1 MIHRTIEVSRISLM
15 LRRTSVPL
23 VALLAC
29 LSLAQADLGLADVL
43 AVCRVTLRTGRQVE
57 GVMLV
62 ASGGYDKH
70 LSTNGFFE
78 LINDSIQS
86 SPLLFGRDFGAF
98 EPRDGIVSETL
109 GSGARVRRFKATTY
123 FLYDMSLRTPSGL
136 LMDIRNALRAATDT
150 TALLLTRDISH
161 HLSYELLRYVPLYPT
176 VPPKLSLGWEDPSAA
191 PEKLVVKDIARF
203 ELVRNPS
210 AEWLKQ
216 IAAAESTHRTVHA
229 EDPDLVLPTWYHR
242 IVNESAYDTLFRPW
256 EY

>member
-1 MIHRTIEVSRISLM
+1 M

-57 GVMLV
+57 GVVLV

-78 LINDSIQS
+78 LINDSMNSI
-86 SPLLFGRDFGAF
+86 PLLFGRDFGAF
-98 EPRDGIVSETL
+98 EPRDGIVNETL
-109 GSGARVRRFKATTY
+109 GSGARGRRFKATTY
-123 FLYDMSLRTPSGL
+123 FLYDMSQRAPSGL

-150 TALLLTRDISH
+150 TVLLLTRDISH

-176 VPPKLSLGWEDPSAA
+176 IPPKLLGSWEDPSAA
-191 PEKLVVKDIARF
+191 PEKLAVKDIARF
-203 ELVRNPS
+203 ELVRDPS
-210 AEWLKQ
+210 ADWVKQ
-216 IAAAESTHRTVHA
+216 IAAAESTYSADHA
-229 EDPDLVLPTWYHR
+229 EDPDMFLPTWYHR
-242 IVNESAYDTLFRPW
+242 IVNDSTYDNLFRPW